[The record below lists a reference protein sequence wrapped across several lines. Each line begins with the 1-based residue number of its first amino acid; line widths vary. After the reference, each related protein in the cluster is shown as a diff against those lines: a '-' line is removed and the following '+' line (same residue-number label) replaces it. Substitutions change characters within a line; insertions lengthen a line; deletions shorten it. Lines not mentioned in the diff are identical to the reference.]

1 MRLGENTLDTHDD
14 MNFPPVNKPQP
25 KPEVLE
31 AKTDRVLNTQM
42 LKGEYFGENDSDL
55 EIDGENTI
63 KANFVKRWDP
73 LKGKICCLDSS
84 QLNPISFRCSRC
96 MLYKMLLILCL

>member
-55 EIDGENTI
+55 EIDGEKSHTI
-63 KANFVKRWDP
+63 LSD
-73 LKGKICCLDSS
+73 ITDI
-84 QLNPISFRCSRC
+84 ISAAFCQ
-96 MLYKMLLILCL
+96 MLHT